1 MSCSD
6 MEVVKIAYTQGSQ
19 VIREVRK
26 YITEYERELYSS
38 KKAGDCGNYSIYG
51 KKRWFR

>member
-6 MEVVKIAYTQGSQ
+6 MEVVKMAYTQGSQ
-19 VIREVRK
+19 VICEVKK
-26 YITEYERELYSS
+26 YITEYERDLYSS
-38 KKAGDCGNYSIYG
+38 KKAGDYGNYPIYR